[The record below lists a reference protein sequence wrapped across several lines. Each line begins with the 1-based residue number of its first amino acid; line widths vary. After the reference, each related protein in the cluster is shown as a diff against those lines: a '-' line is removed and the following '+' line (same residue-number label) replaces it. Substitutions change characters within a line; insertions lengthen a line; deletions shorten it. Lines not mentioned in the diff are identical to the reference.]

1 MNTNETSRTPAVP
14 EEYFLP
20 PVDVMETADELVLTA
35 DMPGVSPE
43 QLDVTVEEGVLTL
56 HGRVSAEEEP
66 ASRKTV
72 QREFLTGDYY
82 RQFRLPRDFSAEGIN
97 ASLKSGVVTIRIAR
111 DERSKPRRIPVQ
123 VEPAEAERRIEDKSG
138 R

>member
-72 QREFLTGDYY
+72 
-82 RQFRLPRDFSAEGIN
+82 
-97 ASLKSGVVTIRIAR
+97 
-111 DERSKPRRIPVQ
+111 RSTSKR
-123 VEPAEAERRIEDKSG
+123 G
-138 R
+138 RAMM